1 MQQQMSRLSAERLL
15 EAQALVGPADTAT
28 GEAGA
33 AAAGPAGP
41 GGLTA
46 ATAAI
51 IAADAAVTQEQA
63 LSGLQ
68 GVVQTWQQE
77 LVSFKQVGVG
87 AVVGAWGTPRF
98 DCQAVTDDGLWLAP
112 TLQLLGSGTGRLASQ
127 VSVWRIVSLH
137 RMRVCQVDPTAPRS
151 QLLSS
156 EQCSGTGKL
165 ASHVSV

>member
-1 MQQQMSRLSAERLL
+1 MFCTTAGSSLLDDMHGLNSCCLLSVCWALQEIQEDLSQVQQQMSRLSAERLL

-77 LVSFKQVGVG
+77 LVSFKQVRGGGVEG
-87 AVVGAWGTPRF
+87 
-98 DCQAVTDDGLWLAP
+98 D
-112 TLQLLGSGTGRLASQ
+112 
-127 VSVWRIVSLH
+127 
-137 RMRVCQVDPTAPRS
+137 
-151 QLLSS
+151 
-156 EQCSGTGKL
+156 
-165 ASHVSV
+165 